1 MKKFKVTYKPTR
13 QNVFIIEAENISQAA
28 TRAELKRKEIFDLL
42 ANDVSITEYHE
53 PKPE

>member
-13 QNVFIIEAENISQAA
+13 KNVFVIEAESISQAA
-28 TRAELKRKEIFDLL
+28 TRAEIKRKEQFDLI

-53 PKPE
+53 PKSE